1 MRQSLINKSN
11 QTTNIMETTLR
22 TKLDE
27 VRQSA
32 IDNIKKMVKPGERVR
47 LLNEVNA
54 VYCDCVA
61 EVAVTEHIR
70 MVERSNSGD
79 LYAVYSNEETQDTS
93 DLSCY
98 PTENIIA
105 LYAEV
110 AHSKTNYAIQRIK
123 ELIGEKIYVFPVGQ
137 EPTWQDVYN
146 GKMYRCVSI
155 RPCEVTDEFPHGL
168 QFEVNVKGD
177 DKDWGLWSV
186 LPTDTLRFM
195 TERVADEISREKI
208 GRINE
213 LLAGYISFPI
223 PQEEKVTWTD
233 PNNGEE
239 VQCDLVG
246 AASGKIDLRVFET
259 RNNYNFGHLDTAPIE
274 CLDKII
280 AIIEKSMVAYKRLMD
295 LTDEQK
301 KAFDDFIAARNK
313 LKELGVVIFRDETN
327 CVDYIFNGNNF
338 ERIDVFCTEE
348 EGKDPRNLDI
358 SSLLSL
364 FEYGELC
371 DIAFNTDGYSF
382 YGRLKEGVTI

>member
-1 MRQSLINKSN
+1 
-11 QTTNIMETTLR
+11 METLR
-22 TKLDE
+22 KKLED

-32 IDNIKKMVKPGERVR
+32 IDDIKKMVKPGESVTLR
-47 LLNEVNA
+47 NEVNA
-54 VYCDCVA
+54 VYIDCNS
-61 EVAVTEHIR
+61 EVAVTDHIR
-70 MVERSNSGD
+70 SVECDYSGG
-79 LYAVYSNEETQDTS
+79 LHAAYSNKYTQDTS
-93 DLSCY
+93 NLSCY
-98 PTENIIA
+98 PTESIIA
-105 LYAEV
+105 ICEEV
-110 AHSKTNYAIQRIK
+110 MNSKTNASIQRIK
-123 ELIGEKIYVFPVGQ
+123 ELLDGKPYMFNSGQ
-137 EPTWQDVYN
+137 EPTWQDEYN
-146 GKMYRCVSI
+146 GRMYRCVSVK
-155 RPCEVTDEFPHGL
+155 PCEVTDEFPHGL

-177 DKDWGLWSV
+177 DMDWGLWSE
-186 LPTDTLRFM
+186 LPLETLRFVA
-195 TERVADEISREKI
+195 ERVSDKIYREKI
-208 GRINE
+208 GHINE

-223 PQEEKVTWTD
+223 PQEEKVTWID

-301 KAFDDFIAARNK
+301 KAFDDFIAARNR
-313 LKELGVVIFRDETN
+313 LKELGVVIFRDETD

-338 ERIDVFCTEE
+338 EDIDVFCTEE
-348 EGKDPRNLDI
+348 DRNNPRNLDI

>member
-1 MRQSLINKSN
+1 
-11 QTTNIMETTLR
+11 METTLR

-32 IDNIKKMVKPGERVR
+32 IDGIKELVKPGERVR
-47 LLNEVNA
+47 LVNEVSA

-61 EVAVTEHIR
+61 DVAVAEHIR

-110 AHSKTNYAIQRIK
+110 AHSKTNSAIQRIK
-123 ELIGEKIYVFPVGQ
+123 ELIGGKLYEFPVDQ

-146 GKMYRCVSI
+146 GRMYRCVSI
-155 RPCEVTDEFPHGL
+155 KPCEVTDEFPYGL
-168 QFEVNVKGD
+168 QFEVNVKGN

-186 LPTDTLRFM
+186 LPTQTLRFM
-195 TERVADEISREKI
+195 SERVADKISREKI

-223 PQEEKVTWTD
+223 PQEDKVTWID

-246 AASGKIDLRVFET
+246 AASGKVDFRVFET
-259 RNNYNFGHLDTAPIE
+259 RNNCNFGHLDTAPIE

-280 AIIEKSMVAYKRLMD
+280 AIIEKYAIGYKRLMD

-301 KAFDDFIAARNK
+301 QAFNEFIAARNK
-313 LKELGVVIFRDETN
+313 LKELGVVIFRDETD

>member
-1 MRQSLINKSN
+1 MKDI
-11 QTTNIMETTLR
+11 
-22 TKLDE
+22 
-27 VRQSA
+27 RQSA
-32 IDNIKKMVKPGERVR
+32 IDNIKRMVKPGERVT
-47 LLNEVNA
+47 LCNELKV

-61 EVAVTEHIR
+61 EVAVTERIR
-70 MVERSNSGD
+70 AVERNNSGD
-79 LYAVYSNEETQDTS
+79 LYAVYSNDETQDTS

-98 PTENIIA
+98 PTGNIIA
-105 LYAEV
+105 LYEEV
-110 AHSKTNYAIQRIK
+110 AHSRTNASIQRIK
-123 ELIGEKIYVFPVGQ
+123 ELIGGKLYEFPVGQ
-137 EPTWQDVYN
+137 EPTWQDEYN
-146 GKMYRCVSI
+146 GNMYRCVSI
-155 RPCEVTDEFPHGL
+155 KPCEVTDEFPHGL

-177 DKDWGLWSV
+177 DKDWGLWNE
-186 LPTDTLRFM
+186 LPTETLRFM
-195 TERVADEISREKI
+195 TERVADNISSEKI

-213 LLAGYISFPI
+213 LLGGYISFPI

-259 RNNYNFGHLDTAPIE
+259 RNNCNFGHLGSAPIE

-280 AIIEKSMVAYKRLMD
+280 AIIEKYAVGYKRLMD

-301 KAFDDFIAARNK
+301 QSFNEFIAARNK
-313 LKELGVVIFRDETN
+313 LKELGVVIFRDETD

-338 ERIDVFCTEE
+338 ERIDVFCSEE
-348 EGKDPRNLDI
+348 EGNDPRNLDI
-358 SSLLSL
+358 SNLLGL

-371 DIAFNTDGYSF
+371 DIAFHTDGYSF

>member
-1 MRQSLINKSN
+1 
-11 QTTNIMETTLR
+11 METTLR

-32 IDNIKKMVKPGERVR
+32 IDGIKEMVKPGECVT
-47 LLNEVNA
+47 LCNEVNA

-61 EVAVTEHIR
+61 DVAVAEHIR
-70 MVERSNSGD
+70 MVERDNSGD
-79 LYAVYSNEETQDTS
+79 LYAVYSNEETQDTC

-110 AHSKTNYAIQRIK
+110 AHSKAISAIHRIK
-123 ELIGEKIYVFPVGQ
+123 ELIGGKLYEFPVGQ

-155 RPCEVTDEFPHGL
+155 KPCEVTDEFPYGL
-168 QFEVNVKGD
+168 QFEVNVKGN

-186 LPTDTLRFM
+186 LPTQTLRFM
-195 TERVADEISREKI
+195 SERVADNISREKI
-208 GRINE
+208 ERINE
-213 LLAGYISFPI
+213 LLAGYISFAV
-223 PQEEKVTWTD
+223 PQEDKVTWID

-246 AASGKIDLRVFET
+246 AASGKVDFRVFET

-280 AIIEKSMVAYKRLMD
+280 SLIEKELVNYKRLMD

-301 KAFDDFIAARNK
+301 KAFDEFIAARNK
-313 LKELGVVIFRDETN
+313 LKELGVVIFHDESD
-327 CVDYIFNGNNF
+327 CVDYIFNGTNF
-338 ERIDVFCTEE
+338 ESIDVFCNKEDET
-348 EGKDPRNLDI
+348 DPRKLDI
-358 SSLLSL
+358 SNLLSL
-364 FEYGELC
+364 FDYGALC
-371 DIAFNTDGYSF
+371 DIAFHTDGYSF
-382 YGRLKEGVTI
+382 YGKLKEGVSV

>member
-1 MRQSLINKSN
+1 
-11 QTTNIMETTLR
+11 ME
-22 TKLDE
+22 DI
-27 VRQSA
+27 RQSA
-32 IDNIKKMVKPGERVR
+32 IDGIKGLVKPGERVT
-47 LLNEVNA
+47 LCTEVNA
-54 VYCDCVA
+54 VYCDCNG
-61 EVAVTEHIR
+61 EVAVADHISV
-70 MVERSNSGD
+70 VERSNSGD

-98 PTENIIA
+98 PTESIIA

-110 AHSKTNYAIQRIK
+110 AHSKANSAIQRIK
-123 ELIGEKIYVFPVGQ
+123 ELLGGNIYVFPVGQ

-146 GKMYRCVSI
+146 GNMYRCVSI
-155 RPCEVTDEFPHGL
+155 RPCDVTDEFPHGL
-168 QFEVNVKGD
+168 QFEVNVKD
-177 DKDWGLWSV
+177 DGNWGIWRE
-186 LPTDTLRFM
+186 LPTETLRFVA
-195 TERVADEISREKI
+195 ERVADKISREKI

-213 LLAGYISFPI
+213 LLGGYISFPI

-259 RNNYNFGHLDTAPIE
+259 RNQYNFGHLDTAPIE

-280 AIIEKSMVAYKRLMD
+280 AIIEKSMVTYKRLMD

-301 KAFDDFIAARNK
+301 QAFNDFIAARNK
-313 LKELGVVIFRDETN
+313 LKELGVIIFRDETD

-338 ERIDVFCTEE
+338 ESIDVFCSKEDET
-348 EGKDPRNLDI
+348 DPRNLDI

-371 DIAFNTDGYSF
+371 DIAFNTDGYAF
-382 YGRLKEGVTI
+382 YGKLKDGVSI

>member
-1 MRQSLINKSN
+1 
-11 QTTNIMETTLR
+11 METTLR

-32 IDNIKKMVKPGERVR
+32 INGIKELVKPGERVA
-47 LLNEVNA
+47 LFNEVNA

-61 EVAVTEHIR
+61 EVAVAEHIR
-70 MVERSNSGD
+70 AVERSNSGD

-110 AHSKTNYAIQRIK
+110 AHSRTNASIQRIK
-123 ELIGEKIYVFPVGQ
+123 ELIGGKLYEFPVGQ

-146 GKMYRCVSI
+146 GKMYRCVSVK
-155 RPCEVTDEFPHGL
+155 PCEVTDEFPHGL

-186 LPTDTLRFM
+186 LPTETLRFVS
-195 TERVADEISREKI
+195 ERVADKVSSEKI

-213 LLAGYISFPI
+213 LLGGYISFPI
-223 PQEEKVTWTD
+223 SQEEKVTWTD

-246 AASGKIDLRVFET
+246 AANGKIDFRVFET
-259 RNNYNFGHLDTAPIE
+259 RNQYNFGHLDTAPIE

-280 AIIEKSMVAYKRLMD
+280 AIIEKSMVVHKRLME

-301 KAFDDFIAARNK
+301 QAFNEFIAARDR
-313 LKELGVVIFRDETN
+313 LKELGVVIFRDETD

-338 ERIDVFCTEE
+338 ESVDVFCTE
-348 EGKDPRNLDI
+348 KDKTDPRNLDI
-358 SSLLSL
+358 SNLLGL
-364 FEYGELC
+364 FEYGALC
-371 DIAFNTDGYSF
+371 DIAFHTDGYSF
-382 YGRLKEGVTI
+382 YGRLKEGVNI

>member
-1 MRQSLINKSN
+1 
-11 QTTNIMETTLR
+11 METTLR

-32 IDNIKKMVKPGERVR
+32 IDGIKEMVKPGECVT
-47 LLNEVNA
+47 LCNEVSA

-61 EVAVTEHIR
+61 EVAVAEHISI
-70 MVERSNSGD
+70 VERDNSGD
-79 LYAVYSNEETQDTS
+79 LFAVYSNEQTQDTC

-110 AHSKTNYAIQRIK
+110 AHSKAISAIHRIK
-123 ELIGEKIYVFPVGQ
+123 ELIGGKLYEFPVGQ

-155 RPCEVTDEFPHGL
+155 KPCEVTDEFPYGL
-168 QFEVNVKGD
+168 LFEVNVKGD
-177 DKDWGLWSV
+177 DKDWGIWSV
-186 LPTDTLRFM
+186 LPTETLRFLS
-195 TERVADEISREKI
+195 ERVADNISREKI

-223 PQEEKVTWTD
+223 SKEERVTWTD

-246 AASGKIDLRVFET
+246 AASGKVDFRVFET
-259 RNNYNFGHLDTAPIE
+259 RNHYNLGHLDTAPIE

-280 AIIEKSMVAYKRLMD
+280 SLIEKELVNYKRLME

-301 KAFDDFIAARNK
+301 KAFNEFIAARDK
-313 LKELGVVIFRDETN
+313 LKELGVTIFRDETN
-327 CVDYIFNGNNF
+327 CVDYIFNGTNF
-338 ERIDVFCTEE
+338 EDIDVFCTKEDE
-348 EGKDPRNLDI
+348 TDPRKLDI
-358 SSLLSL
+358 SNLLGL
-364 FEYGELC
+364 FECGSLC
-371 DIAFNTDGYSF
+371 DIAFHTDGYSF
-382 YGRLKEGVTI
+382 YGKLKEGVSI